1 MIKKQDYIFANGCTR
16 RIYERHHYNFN
27 IASYSNPWNNYNFSK
42 AKIGFAVFTIGEIK
56 NEKKFI

>member
-1 MIKKQDYIFANGCTR
+1 MGVLGGK
-16 RIYERHHYNFN
+16 IYERHHYNFN

-42 AKIGFAVFTIGEIK
+42 AKIGFAVFTIGEVK